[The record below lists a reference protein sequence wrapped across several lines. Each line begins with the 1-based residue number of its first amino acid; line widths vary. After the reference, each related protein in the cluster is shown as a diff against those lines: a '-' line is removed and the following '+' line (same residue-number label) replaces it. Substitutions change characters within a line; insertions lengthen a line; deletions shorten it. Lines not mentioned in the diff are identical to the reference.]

1 MKNVLVI
8 GLGFLVFGFI
18 GLNIGLWQAV
28 GRDSLTSE
36 PIIIVLLA
44 KRNSKNSSLSTK
56 TC

>member
-18 GLNIGLWQAV
+18 GLGIGLWQAV